1 MTTGQAPERDTL
13 SDDDDDDVYYCTG
26 ERLKLD
32 ARKGDEQDN
41 SGVLLLQRR
50 SGKHDGCGT
59 VKVNSR
65 FEWSPPRAGPSRN
78 ARQNSKSIKF
88 EGSGTSDHLLSS
100 LLITAH
106 LETTP

>member
-13 SDDDDDDVYYCTG
+13 SDDDDDVYYCTG

-59 VKVNSR
+59 QCPTQGHSLQR
-65 FEWSPPRAGPSRN
+65 H
-78 ARQNSKSIKF
+78 SI
-88 EGSGTSDHLLSS
+88 DALSHCS
-100 LLITAH
+100 WEVEVMIK
-106 LETTP
+106 